1 MNSFFSVL
9 KIFEDQIAEVTGKIT
24 PAGRRAIWKK
34 KEIRLV
40 FATPE
45 VVKNDI
51 QENRLSLTDFT
62 LLVFDESHR
71 AVKDYA
77 YSYVAEEYV
86 KQSVCPKSWLLLPVQ
101 VRKNKGS
108 RMFVIICSLNR

>member
-9 KIFEDQIAEVTGKIT
+9 KILEDQIAEVTGKIT

-34 KEIRLV
+34 QEIKLV

-51 QENRLSLTDFT
+51 QENRLSLNDFT
-62 LLVFDESHR
+62 LLVFD
-71 AVKDYA
+71 
-77 YSYVAEEYV
+77 
-86 KQSVCPKSWLLLPVQ
+86 
-101 VRKNKGS
+101 
-108 RMFVIICSLNR
+108 